1 MLAIGFIIYA
11 NAVHSRDL
19 LLVFS
24 ASLVLQNPKFSFPL
38 EGGGG
43 GVYSFNIVTI
53 YPFSAVGSD
62 RCRLNFWHALTV
74 NMIKYLN

>member
-43 GVYSFNIVTI
+43 
-53 YPFSAVGSD
+53 
-62 RCRLNFWHALTV
+62 CL
-74 NMIKYLN
+74 

>member
-43 GVYSFNIVTI
+43 VSIVFI
-53 YPFSAVGSD
+53 LLPFTLFPLSEVIGAD
-62 RCRLNFWHALTV
+62 
-74 NMIKYLN
+74 

>member
-43 GVYSFNIVTI
+43 VYSFNIVTI
-53 YPFSAVGSD
+53 YTFYAVGSD